1 MLVDAGLIE
10 RQQLDKALKVQA
22 QKGGKLVQILIAM
35 GFFHPHAFVQFLAR
49 QPGVA
54 SLNLSNYEVPRE
66 LVALVPREFA
76 LKHEVFPI
84 DRLGKLLT
92 VGMVCPLDA
101 ATIGELERFSGLR
114 VKPILCSAQDIRQA
128 IQRYYPPEGILGVAE
143 GTSGAGPVPLPLQRL
158 ETSLRLRN
166 VVALIRGIEGLPT
179 LPETV
184 ARVRQAMAEPG
195 SSIEDVAQIVN
206 TDPPLAARVLR
217 VANSAAYGFPHRI
230 DNLRLAVSLLGLRE
244 TYSIVLSAAIIER
257 YNESPLFD
265 YKRFWA
271 HSMKCAAAALVVAEA
286 CGQSRRSS
294 LSAAGLLHDL
304 GRIALLEV
312 VPDVFV
318 RLDPNLSGESLVA
331 AEEAALGITHAEAGY
346 ELASLWSLP
355 DEIAQAI
362 RFHHAPERA
371 TDCREV
377 VAIVAAGDALAR
389 RVARKS
395 DPDPEQTDELERRL
409 ALLDIDAG
417 MTDEL
422 MRRFEEQQAAA
433 ARTGRSE

>member
-1 MLVDAGLIE
+1 
-10 RQQLDKALKVQA
+10 
-22 QKGGKLVQILIAM
+22 
-35 GFFHPHAFVQFLAR
+35 
-49 QPGVA
+49 GVA

-230 DNLRLAVSLLGLRE
+230 DNLRLAV
-244 TYSIVLSAAIIER
+244 
-257 YNESPLFD
+257 
-265 YKRFWA
+265 
-271 HSMKCAAAALVVAEA
+271 
-286 CGQSRRSS
+286 
-294 LSAAGLLHDL
+294 
-304 GRIALLEV
+304 
-312 VPDVFV
+312 
-318 RLDPNLSGESLVA
+318 
-331 AEEAALGITHAEAGY
+331 
-346 ELASLWSLP
+346 
-355 DEIAQAI
+355 
-362 RFHHAPERA
+362 
-371 TDCREV
+371 
-377 VAIVAAGDALAR
+377 
-389 RVARKS
+389 
-395 DPDPEQTDELERRL
+395 
-409 ALLDIDAG
+409 
-417 MTDEL
+417 
-422 MRRFEEQQAAA
+422 
-433 ARTGRSE
+433 